1 MTDHQSDIKN
11 LISLLDD
18 SNEKV
23 AVAAMAGLL
32 KFEHE
37 LAPALG
43 VLQDCDDPLLRKRSH
58 QLQVALLMRQRRREL
73 AVELAKP
80 KVDFGKILIDIH
92 LQWFDN
98 DSPGMLI
105 DMWKNFQKIAK
116 ENNLTEL
123 KQLSL
128 FMRMFGFR
136 AQKETILRPE
146 NYCIGPI
153 LENLSGS
160 GALLCGI
167 GVNIARQRS
176 GFRVARVINKFVIA
190 DGKGQ
195 VIIPTQN
202 WKLFRLNH
210 EKPEYFSQRELLRY
224 CGNTL
229 FTGAVASDSF
239 RYIYTLGQALS
250 GVEGRDFLGS
260 LPYPYKN

>member
-1 MTDHQSDIKN
+1 MTVPSPEINN
-11 LISLLDD
+11 LINLLDD
-18 SNEKV
+18 GNETV

-32 KFEHE
+32 KFGEA
-37 LAPALG
+37 LGPALS
-43 VLQDCDDPLLRKRSH
+43 VLQECDDPLLRKRSH
-58 QLQVALLMRQRRREL
+58 QLQVALMLRQRRRAL
-73 AVELAKP
+73 SLELAKP
-80 KVDFGKILIDIH
+80 KIDFGKILIDIH

-98 DSPGMLI
+98 DSPGMLV

-116 ENNLTEL
+116 ENNIVEL
-123 KQLSL
+123 KQLSM

-153 LENLSGS
+153 LENLSGA
-160 GALLCGI
+160 GAMLCGI

-176 GFRVARVINKFVIA
+176 GFRVARIINKFVIA

-202 WKLFRLNH
+202 WKLFRLSNQ
-210 EKPEYFSQRELLRY
+210 KPEFFSQRELLRY
-224 CGNTL
+224 CGSTL

-250 GVEGRDFLGS
+250 GTEGRDFLGN